1 MPPEIIVQNE
11 RMIYKMAQGFYGAEK
26 EDIVQAGFLGLTK
39 AYKKYNPDNGTKF
52 STYAYGFIYGEMYE
66 AATGNRP
73 IRVRKNELKL
83 YKGVI
88 RGKELLEDKLG
99 HPISYEEA
107 CSYLNTDYNLFIS
120 ILNSL
125 SSVVSV
131 DNTELNLSNKDN
143 TDDMLMLK
151 ESMNTLTP
159 LERGVIERRYLEDM
173 SQSDTAKA
181 LGLTQVKV
189 SRIEKKSREKMR
201 NFVSS

>member
-1 MPPEIIVQNE
+1 MPPEIIIQNE

-52 STYAYGFIYGEMYE
+52 STYAYGF
-66 AATGNRP
+66 TGNRP

-143 TDDMLMLK
+143 TDDMLCVCVCVCVGRK
-151 ESMNTLTP
+151 
-159 LERGVIERRYLEDM
+159 
-173 SQSDTAKA
+173 
-181 LGLTQVKV
+181 
-189 SRIEKKSREKMR
+189 EKKRKDEKLR
-201 NFVSS
+201 I